1 MFGPNNTRGREYYKN
16 GRRISDAEALD
27 PVNGVMKDGV
37 TCRVP
42 SYFRDAADTRPRL
55 HDGYGG
61 RNFNRPGW
69 RVSDASIQDARET
82 ARQEYI
88 ARMADEYKNVKPM
101 LTDANIDRGDWDYE
115 PFEPHFFD
123 NMTVDEIRRAH
134 AEKMAEIY
142 RMRDEELC
150 NAWRNK

>member
-1 MFGPNNTRGREYYKN
+1 MPRSNKQHQYYDRD
-16 GRRISDAEALD
+16 GIEIDAAQALD
-27 PVNGVMKDGV
+27 ANGVLRDGCTV
-37 TCRVP
+37 RVP
-42 SYFRDAADTRPRL
+42 AYLRDAAHDRIRV
-55 HDGYGG
+55 HDGHGG
-61 RNFNRPGW
+61 RNFHRPGW

-88 ARMADEYKNVKPM
+88 ARMADAYKNVKPM
-101 LTDANIDRGDWDYE
+101 LTDADIGSVEWDYE

-134 AEKMAEIY
+134 AEKMAQIY
-142 RMRDEELC
+142 RMRDEELR